1 MIQEN
6 ELYRKV
12 ADACRLE
19 TADAFC
25 LQSRIHR
32 LRWFGRSDIWVKR
45 DDELSFGVSGNK
57 LRKHA
62 SIIPSLK
69 QQRIE
74 EVVVIGGAH
83 SNNVLSAAQT
93 LTENNIKITP
103 FLLGPPSR
111 KLGNAK
117 LLSLFVDDSE
127 IHWISRSQ
135 WMNCADLANAYAE
148 ERNARGVKIF
158 VLPEGAHHRLA

>member
-1 MIQEN
+1 MIVIQES

-12 ADACRLE
+12 EEACRLE
-19 TADAFC
+19 TAEAFN

-32 LRWFGRSDIWVKR
+32 LRWFDRSDIWVKR
-45 DDELSFGVSGNK
+45 DDELSFGVSGTK

-69 QQRIE
+69 GKGIE
-74 EVVVIGGAH
+74 EVVVIGGAN

-103 FLLGPPSR
+103 FLLGPPSQ
-111 KLGNAK
+111 KLGNSK
-117 LLSLFVDDSE
+117 LFSLFVDDSE
-127 IHWISRSQ
+127 IHWISRVQ
-135 WMNCADLANAYAE
+135 WADCERLVNRYVGK
-148 ERNARGVKIF
+148 RNALGGKDF
-158 VLPEGAHHRLA
+158 CAS

>member
-19 TADAFC
+19 TAEAFR

-45 DDELSFGVSGNK
+45 DDELSFGVSGTK

-69 QQRIE
+69 QKGI
-74 EVVVIGGAH
+74 
-83 SNNVLSAAQT
+83 
-93 LTENNIKITP
+93 
-103 FLLGPPSR
+103 
-111 KLGNAK
+111 
-117 LLSLFVDDSE
+117 
-127 IHWISRSQ
+127 
-135 WMNCADLANAYAE
+135 
-148 ERNARGVKIF
+148 
-158 VLPEGAHHRLA
+158 